1 MNKDDFEE
9 SLRRISSSF
18 QSSKSKIGAGSSSWK
33 IHASRLQQI
42 ASDFNKKGS
51 ATIEYLKE
59 LQQIWI
65 SNAPFIDEKG
75 KPFVLYIRDH
85 SHMNKFGRSSDYRKF
100 HVAWCRTMD
109 YMEKGGRSDRY
120 FKKADINNP
129 EFIITFDAR
138 SSSNKALHVCKNCLG
153 YMASEENDTRF
164 NVNNFAMPA
173 FFEMYTK
180 KRLKEPTRRAG
191 VTDYYPENWDAM
203 SRRIREEANWMC
215 QDCGRSF
222 VNDKSK
228 LHVHHKNGVPGDVN
242 RSNLE
247 VVCNDCHAKK
257 FAHGH
262 MKQSNN
268 SFNTTRAEAPKQST
282 ELSQSERNKF
292 ESFISAPE
300 KYATGSTVTKE
311 KIQFL
316 KGIVQDKRDAL
327 SDSDKSSFLQAVKK
341 YQTALS
347 KK

>member
-1 MNKDDFEE
+1 MNRDDFEE
-9 SLRRISSSF
+9 SLRRISLSF
-18 QSSKSKIGAGSSSWK
+18 QSSKNKIGAGSSSWK
-33 IHASRLQQI
+33 IHPSRLQQI
-42 ASDFNKKGS
+42 ASKFNEGGS
-51 ATIEYLKE
+51 ATKE
-59 LQQIWI
+59 ELRELEQLWV
-65 SNAPFIDEKG
+65 SKAPFIDEKG

-85 SHMNKFGRSSDYRKF
+85 SHLGRYGGSDYRKF
-100 HVAWCRTMD
+100 HIAWCRTMD

-120 FKKADINNP
+120 FKKADINDP
-129 EFIITFDAR
+129 EFIITLDAH
-138 SSSNKALHVCKNCLG
+138 SSSKKALQVCKNCLA

-164 NVNNFAMPA
+164 NVDTFAMPA
-173 FFEMYTK
+173 FFEIYTK

-203 SRRIREEANWMC
+203 SRRIREEANWIC
-215 QDCGRSF
+215 QDCGKSF
-222 VNDKSK
+222 VNDKAK

-268 SFNTTRAEAPKQST
+268 SFGTMRTVASKQSV
-282 ELSQSERNKF
+282 ELTRSERNKF
-292 ESFISAPE
+292 ESFVSAPE
-300 KYATGSTVTKE
+300 KYATGSVVTKE

-316 KGIVQDKRDAL
+316 KGLVQDKKDAL
-327 SDSDKSSFLQAVKK
+327 SDNDKSSFLQAVNK
-341 YQTALS
+341 YQQALS